1 LTEVSE
7 AAAAVLLPYFL
18 EGRAKSGLSSR
29 VKHIPASMPK
39 FPAAVQ
45 WLLQSFATEAVIAVS
60 YQKLFTARQSVEEDE
75 KQFAGRLTQYA
86 AEAESVFYEDA
97 LISAFVDGLQ
107 PYASNTV
114 RGQVTTTMTF
124 AEIQLVAE
132 QTGTASRALTSLT
145 KASPRLG
152 NPGFNSLRSH
162 PVVAATAESYQRDSE
177 MYSDRSP
184 MMPYPQE
191 LLAQAEYLHDAEVR
205 SDHSGENSIS
215 SFPSSISAPTRDW
228 VSAAGSQYSL
238 QIPKDAVNAVEY
250 RGRSCRLC
258 FKPTH
263 LLMDCP
269 LLGTEIRQ
277 MAQQQRDHKS
287 REPPV
292 RREFT
297 AFPRS
302 FTRPPISPRLVEPRT
317 APVVDNPVID

>member
-1 LTEVSE
+1 M
-7 AAAAVLLPYFL
+7 
-18 EGRAKSGLSSR
+18 
-29 VKHIPASMPK
+29 KHIPASMPK

-45 WLLQSFATEAVIAVS
+45 WLLQSFATEAVIAAS
-60 YQKLFTARQSVEEDE
+60 YQKVFTARQSVEEDE
-75 KQFAGRLTQYA
+75 KQFASRLTQYA
-86 AEAESVFYEDA
+86 AEAGSVFSEDA

-124 AEIQLVAE
+124 AEVQLLAE
-132 QTGTASRALTSLT
+132 QAGTASRALNSFA

-152 NPGFNSLRSH
+152 NPGFHSLRSR

-191 LLAQAEYLHDAEVR
+191 LVAQAEYLRDAEVL
-205 SDHSGENSIS
+205 SDHSGNNSIS

-238 QIPKDAVNAVEY
+238 PIPKDAVNAVDY
-250 RGRSCRLC
+250 RGRSCHLC
-258 FKPTH
+258 FNPAH
-263 LLMDCP
+263 FLMDCP

-277 MAQQQRDHKS
+277 MAQQQRDQKS
-287 REPPV
+287 REPPA
-292 RREFT
+292 RREFS
-297 AFPRS
+297 AYPRS
-302 FTRPPISPRLVEPRT
+302 VARPPISPRVAEPRT
-317 APVVDNPVID
+317 APVMVNPVIEERPPITESPAKPESTSENSVGGA